1 MCEKVS
7 TLEEL
12 KEKFLLVKQ
21 SQHTGEVALRDDRNC
36 LADFRKALDR
46 TNTGMRDYAIIVLML
61 DTGIR
66 TREPLNLH
74 NSDFDAKAGCIA
86 VSKLVAKTR
95 KTRTVYLSATTVRL
109 IADFQEIKPQA

>member
-1 MCEKVS
+1 MFEVLTSLKIISDDLCDRNGLKSKVS

-21 SQHTGEVALRDDRNC
+21 SQHTGELAMRDDRNC
-36 LADFRKALDR
+36 LADFLKALDR
-46 TNTGMRDYAIIVLML
+46 KNYTYTGMRDYAIIVLML

-74 NSDFDAKAGCIA
+74 
-86 VSKLVAKTR
+86 
-95 KTRTVYLSATTVRL
+95 RL
-109 IADFQEIKPQA
+109 

>member
-1 MCEKVS
+1 M
-7 TLEEL
+7 
-12 KEKFLLVKQ
+12 
-21 SQHTGEVALRDDRNC
+21 RDDRNC
-36 LADFRKALDR
+36 LADFLKTLDR
-46 TNTGMRDYAIIVLML
+46 KNYTYTGMRDYAIIALML

-66 TREPLNLH
+66 TREPLNLL

-86 VSKLVAKTR
+86 VSQLVAKTR

>member
-1 MCEKVS
+1 
-7 TLEEL
+7 
-12 KEKFLLVKQ
+12 
-21 SQHTGEVALRDDRNC
+21 
-36 LADFRKALDR
+36 
-46 TNTGMRDYAIIVLML
+46 MRDYAIIVLML

-95 KTRTVYLSATTVRL
+95 KTRTVYLSATTGRL

>member
-21 SQHTGEVALRDDRNC
+21 SQHTGELAMRDDRNC

-46 TNTGMRDYAIIVLML
+46 KNYTYTGMRDYAIIALML

-74 NSDFDAKAGCIA
+74 
-86 VSKLVAKTR
+86 
-95 KTRTVYLSATTVRL
+95 RL
-109 IADFQEIKPQA
+109 

>member
-21 SQHTGEVALRDDRNC
+21 SQHTGELAMRDDRNC
-36 LADFRKALDR
+36 LADFLKVLDR
-46 TNTGMRDYAIIVLML
+46 KNYTYTGMRDYAIIVLML

-95 KTRTVYLSATTVRL
+95 KTRTVYLGC
-109 IADFQEIKPQA
+109 I

>member
-1 MCEKVS
+1 MRMRNVSEKVQ

-21 SQHTGEVALRDDRNC
+21 SQHTGELAMRDDRNC
-36 LADFRKALDR
+36 LADFLKALDR
-46 TNTGMRDYAIIVLML
+46 KNYTYTGMRDYAIIVLML

-74 NSDFDAKAGCIA
+74 
-86 VSKLVAKTR
+86 
-95 KTRTVYLSATTVRL
+95 RL
-109 IADFQEIKPQA
+109 